1 MYVAAASQ
9 LLFQIKE
16 KNGSNQVAGSILWSG
31 TKVTIVAPHAAWGL
45 MPQVQVLGR
54 DKPRPDSL

>member
-9 LLFQIKE
+9 LSFQIKD
-16 KNGSNQVAGSILWSG
+16 GSNQVAGSILWSG
-31 TKVTIVAPHAAWGL
+31 TKVISVAPHAAWGL

-54 DKPRPDSL
+54 DKPRPDLL